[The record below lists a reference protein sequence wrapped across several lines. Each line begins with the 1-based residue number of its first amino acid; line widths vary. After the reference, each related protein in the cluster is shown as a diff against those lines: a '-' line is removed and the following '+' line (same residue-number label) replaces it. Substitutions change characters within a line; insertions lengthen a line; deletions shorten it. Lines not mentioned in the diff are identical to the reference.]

1 MFKLD
6 PDPHLKQLLDP
17 DPHSEKLLYPDPL
30 KMNADPQ
37 PWLRCTGTGT
47 VLIFL
52 IQYSQLVVEARNN
65 SPCYVHR
72 YIGELFIK
80 SRLKIV
86 KTVFF
91 CSLMPIYFR
100 STKIISKVAYTK
112 GVVIVKCEGCTNNH
126 LIGKMWDI
134 VFFLYIFVSLKPSSR
149 ILSKLFIKI
158 DIGIV

>member
-1 MFKLD
+1 MLFLFKLD

-30 KMNADPQ
+30 KWMRIHSPDSVYRY
-37 PWLRCTGTGT
+37 WYS
-47 VLIFL
+47 FYS
-52 IQYSQLVVEARNN
+52 YSQLVVEARNN

-72 YIGELFIK
+72 FIGELFIK

-86 KTVFF
+86 QTVFF